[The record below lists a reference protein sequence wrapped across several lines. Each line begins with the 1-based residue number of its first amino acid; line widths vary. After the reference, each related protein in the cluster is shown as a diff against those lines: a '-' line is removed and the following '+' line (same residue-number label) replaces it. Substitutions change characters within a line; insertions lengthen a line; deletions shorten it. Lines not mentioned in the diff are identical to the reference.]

1 MIDLHC
7 HALPGID
14 DGPADL
20 GAAVALARA
29 AAEGGMRTLVATPHI
44 DHWWDVDPASLPERV
59 AALQAALDAAG
70 VAIEVRTG
78 GEIALPRL
86 PELTEHELDGLSLG
100 GGRHVLLEAPLTP
113 DAGGFEALVLET
125 LERRPVL
132 LAHPERCPAFL
143 RAPERYERLLDEG
156 VLGQVTAGSFTG
168 QWGGTIRTTVARWL
182 DRGWVHVV
190 ASDAHDAYRRPPG
203 LREPLRR
210 AGVPDELACWLTE
223 RVPAA
228 LVQAQPIP
236 EPPAEVLRPRA

>member
-1 MIDLHC
+1 
-7 HALPGID
+7 
-14 DGPADL
+14 
-20 GAAVALARA
+20 
-29 AAEGGMRTLVATPHI
+29 
-44 DHWWDVDPASLPERV
+44 
-59 AALQAALDAAG
+59 
-70 VAIEVRTG
+70 
-78 GEIALPRL
+78 
-86 PELTEHELDGLSLG
+86 
-100 GGRHVLLEAPLTP
+100 
-113 DAGGFEALVLET
+113 
-125 LERRPVL
+125 VL

-143 RAPERYERLLDEG
+143 RAPERYERLLEEG

-210 AGVPDELACWLTE
+210 AGVPDELACWLTDA
-223 RVPAA
+223 VPAA